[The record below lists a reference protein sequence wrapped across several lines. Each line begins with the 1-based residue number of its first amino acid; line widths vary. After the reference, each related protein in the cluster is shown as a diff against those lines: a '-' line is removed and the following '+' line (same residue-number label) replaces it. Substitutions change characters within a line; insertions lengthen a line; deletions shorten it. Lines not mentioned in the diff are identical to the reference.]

1 MKKKVFSREKYIASM
16 RSNPLISDEY
26 LQEIID
32 DSEHW
37 SKKCDGLTS
46 KEMADLWAGTMD
58 DWMIEVDDGEI

>member
-1 MKKKVFSREKYIASM
+1 MKKKVFSREKFIASM

-37 SKKCDGLTS
+37 SIKCDGLTS
-46 KEMADLWAGTMD
+46 KEMTDLWAGAMD
-58 DWMIEVDDGEI
+58 EWMIEAKENE